1 MKIILKEDVKKLG
14 SVGDLVTVK
23 DGYGRNYLI
32 PKKKAVLATKS
43 ALNELELMKLRVAH
57 QAELTVQEAKE
68 LAQKIESTSLTV
80 SVKTGENNKI
90 FGTVTNIQIASALAE
105 KGIQVDRKNIS
116 IDNDVKLL
124 GEYTA
129 TVSILGDL
137 KPKAK
142 FWVVKAD

>member
-80 SVKTGENNKI
+80 SVKTGGNNKI

>member
-43 ALNELELMKLRVAH
+43 ALNELELMKLRAAH

-129 TVSILGDL
+129 TVNILGDL

>member
-105 KGIQVDRKNIS
+105 KGIQVDRKNIA

>member
-129 TVSILGDL
+129 TVNILGDL

>member
-43 ALNELELMKLRVAH
+43 ALNELGLMKLRVAH

-80 SVKTGENNKI
+80 SVKTGGNNKI

-105 KGIQVDRKNIS
+105 KGIQVDRKNIA

-129 TVSILGDL
+129 TVNILGDL

>member
-80 SVKTGENNKI
+80 SVKTGGNNKI

-129 TVSILGDL
+129 TVNILGDL

>member
-1 MKIILKEDVKKLG
+1 MKIILKEDIEKLG

-43 ALNELELMKLRVAH
+43 ALNELELMKLRAVH

>member
-43 ALNELELMKLRVAH
+43 ALNELELMKLRAAH

-105 KGIQVDRKNIS
+105 KGIQVDRKNIA

>member
-105 KGIQVDRKNIS
+105 KGIQVDRKNIA

-129 TVSILGDL
+129 TVNILGDL

>member
-43 ALNELELMKLRVAH
+43 ALNELELMKLRAAH

-105 KGIQVDRKNIS
+105 KGIQVDRKNIA

-129 TVSILGDL
+129 TVNILGDL

>member
-43 ALNELELMKLRVAH
+43 ALNELELMKLRAAH